1 MTINLDKL
9 LGVALSTLIT
19 ITLWGSIS
27 RSSPTLL
34 AGKDPIVIGLIVSL
48 TNGVVYV
55 GINAIADKLLEE

>member
-19 ITLWGSIS
+19 ITLLGSIS

-34 AGKDPIVIGLIVSL
+34 AGKHPIVIGLIVSL